1 MMGCSGIRVSAPL
14 SAVLLFQ
21 VAVVSAQAPAGNGPP
36 ASQPAASQPAGKD
49 IGTGAPT
56 VVLKPGEVPK
66 IVFDTLAFEFPK
78 VVVGKDVF
86 HNFTYKNTGNGP
98 LEILAIRPG
107 CGCTTAGAYDKVV
120 APGGTGSLPIKV
132 NTDKFSGYIS
142 KTITILTNCPQPDAA
157 ITLIMKG
164 EVWEPMTFMPK
175 TVGFGRVSLQ
185 DPKGMAT
192 TQTLTIINNAKTP
205 ASLSPPK
212 SNNPGIKGEL
222 KVVEPGKKFEVIV
235 SLVPP
240 LQGGVLGAS
249 LSFETGLAEYPRFEV
264 PVSAYLSAD
273 IEVFPNRL
281 TLPANRSNDLQRQ
294 FSIVNNSTTPI
305 KIWKVESSNAL
316 IKTTVED
323 TRPGFA
329 FKLLV
334 DIPKSYPLRKGGDLI
349 SVRTDSPTSP
359 TISIIISEAKLTGP
373 AKGEAVNVGQPDIRD
388 PANPNQPI
396 KPTGGNP

>member
-1 MMGCSGIRVSAPL
+1 MMVCSGFRVSAVL
-14 SAVLLFQ
+14 SAMLLFH
-21 VAVVSAQAPAGNGPP
+21 AAIVSAQAPAGSGPP
-36 ASQPAASQPAGKD
+36 APQSAASQPAGKD
-49 IGTGAPT
+49 IGGGAPT

-66 IVFDTLAFEFPK
+66 IAFDTLAHEFPR

-107 CGCTTAGAYDKVV
+107 CGCTTAGAFDKVV

-132 NTDKFSGYIS
+132 NTDKFSGFIS

-164 EVWEPMTFMPK
+164 EVWEPVTFMPK

-192 TQTLTIINNAKTP
+192 TQTLTIINNSKAP

-222 KVVEPGKKFEVIV
+222 KVVEPGKKFEVVV

-264 PVSAYLSAD
+264 PVSVYLSAD
-273 IEVFPNRL
+273 IEVYPNRL
-281 TLPANRSNDLQRQ
+281 SLPAKRSNDVQRT
-294 FSIVNNSTTPI
+294 FSINNNSTTPI
-305 KIWKVESSNAL
+305 KIWEAKALNPL
-316 IKTTVED
+316 IKTSIEE
-323 TRPGFA
+323 TRPGFTY
-329 FKLLV
+329 KLIV
-334 DIPKSYPLRKGGDLI
+334 DIPRSYSVPKGNDMI
-349 SVRTDSPTSP
+349 TVTTDSAKTPTV
-359 TISIIISEAKLTGP
+359 TIVISEAKLAGP
-373 AKGEAVNVGQPDIRD
+373 SKGEAINVGQPEVRD
-388 PANPNQPI
+388 PANPTQPI
-396 KPTGGNP
+396 KP

>member
-1 MMGCSGIRVSAPL
+1 MMVCSGIRL
-14 SAVLLFQ
+14 SALFSVVLLFHAG
-21 VAVVSAQAPAGNGPP
+21 VLSAQAPAGSGPP
-36 ASQPAASQPAGKD
+36 ATQPAGSQPAGKD
-49 IGTGAPT
+49 VGGGAPT

-66 IVFDTLAFEFPK
+66 ISFDALAHEFPR

-86 HNFTYKNTGNGP
+86 HTFTYTNTGNGP

-107 CGCTTAGAYDKVV
+107 CGCTTAGTYDRVV
-120 APGGTGSLPIKV
+120 VPGGKGSLPIKV
-132 NTDKFSGYIS
+132 NTDKFSGHIS

-164 EVWEPMTFMPK
+164 EVWEPVTFMPK

-185 DPKGMAT
+185 DPKGMAA
-192 TQTLTIINNAKTP
+192 TQTLTIINNSKTP

-212 SNNPGIKGEL
+212 SNNPGIKGDL

-281 TLPANRSNDLQRQ
+281 TLPANRANDLQRQ

-316 IKTTVED
+316 IKTTIED

-334 DIPKSYPLRKGGDLI
+334 DIPKAYPLRKGGDLI
-349 SVRTDSPTSP
+349 SVRTDSPSSP
-359 TISIIISEAKLTGP
+359 TISIIVSEAKLTGP
-373 AKGEAVNVGQPDIRD
+373 SKGEPVNVGQPNVHD
-388 PANPNQPI
+388 PANPGQPI
-396 KPTGGNP
+396 KPAGGNP